1 MNRYEKAFDYHKR
14 GFNCCQSVIA
24 AFADEIGM
32 TEQECFDLGGGFGGG
47 AGTGELCG
55 AIVGGIMVLG
65 KLTPVDPAD
74 PVGSKKRTQAKGKKL
89 QAEFEFRFR
98 HLRCEDLLKEEEI
111 YGEAP
116 LWASYVEIRNRCD
129 AMILTAVEIVEL
141 ILSDML

>member
-1 MNRYEKAFDYHKR
+1 MTRYEKAFDYHVR

-98 HLRCEDLLKEEEI
+98 HLRCADLVKEEEI

-116 LWASYVEIRNRCD
+116 MWASHVEIRNRCD
-129 AMILTAVEIVEL
+129 AMILTAVELVEL
-141 ILSDML
+141 IMSDML

>member
-65 KLTPVDPAD
+65 KITPVDPAD

-116 LWASYVEIRNRCD
+116 PWASHVEIRNRCD
-129 AMILTAVEIVEL
+129 AMILTAVELVEL
-141 ILSDML
+141 IMADML

>member
-55 AIVGGIMVLG
+55 AIVGGSLVLG
-65 KLTPVDPAD
+65 KMTPVDPAD
-74 PVGSKKRTQAKGKKL
+74 PVGSKKRTQEKGKKL
-89 QAEFEFRFR
+89 QAEFAFRFR
-98 HLRCEDLLKEEEI
+98 HLRCEDLLQEEEI
-111 YGEAP
+111 CGEAP
-116 LWASYVEIRNRCD
+116 MWASHVEIRNRCD
-129 AMILTAVEIVEL
+129 AMILTAVELVEL
-141 ILSDML
+141 IMSDML